1 MDDSQ
6 DRRCLKVLDLLPRFI
21 ENDFS
26 EEESAE
32 ILAHLESCPSCQA
45 EYESM
50 RHLID
55 TLETLPAIDIPP
67 SFKEAVMRQ
76 LTVPPKTKKP

>member
-1 MDDSQ
+1 MTDEPTT
-6 DRRCLKVLDLLPRFI
+6 RCLKVLDLLPRFI

-26 EEESAE
+26 EEEAE
-32 ILAHLESCPSCQA
+32 EIREHLESCPSCKA

-50 RHLID
+50 LKLMD
-55 TLETLPAIDIPP
+55 TLETLPLLAVPP

-76 LTVPPKTKKP
+76 LPTEKKPHKP